1 MLDEK
6 DLQAIAQLMDAK
18 LAPINDRLG
27 VLEAVQ
33 AQMQADLT
41 GVKATQTQMQ
51 DEIHLTNVRIELDIG
66 KRLDALAEGQDVIM
80 ERLDALEKVK
90 EKVEKISDKVDVIHA
105 VVAQHSEDIVDLK
118 EAK

>member
-18 LAPINDRLG
+18 LDARLTPINKRLD
-27 VLEAVQ
+27 
-33 AQMQADLT
+33 QMQE
-41 GVKATQTQMQ
+41 
-51 DEIHLTNVRIELDIG
+51 EIHLTNVRIELDVG

-80 ERLDALEKVK
+80 ERLDALEEVK

-105 VVAQHSEDIVDLK
+105 VVAQHSDDIIELK